1 MTSGVSPETGLAPL
15 VLVADPDALAHLV
28 AALALAPVVAVDT
41 ESNSLHAYRERV
53 CLIQISTSDAD
64 YIVDPIALPDLSAL
78 GPVMA
83 NPRQQKI
90 LHAAENDL
98 VGFRRDF
105 QFSFANIFDTM
116 TAARTLGWPQVGL
129 APILNTHFGVT
140 MNKKYQRAD
149 WKRRPL
155 TPEQLEYARL
165 DTHHLVALRDKQFD
179 ELTAAG
185 RWPEAQEEF
194 ERLARGRDDQD
205 VVSTPR
211 PTFWRVKGAHD
222 LSPQQAA
229 LLDALFTYREREADR
244 LDRPPFKV
252 LTEAVLLELAR
263 RAPRHTEELRRVPG
277 MTSDQTRRHTPALLR
292 AIEQGLQAPPQHAS
306 REAREP
312 KDVRDRYGRLHT
324 WRKERARARGV
335 ESDVI
340 VPRTTLHDLA
350 RRAPRTHHEL
360 ATIKDFGPWRRDAY
374 GDEILAL
381 LAAPTP
387 PPETRRGFRIE
398 PDR

>member
-1 MTSGVSPETGLAPL
+1 MTSGLSPETGLAPL
-15 VLVADPDALAHLV
+15 VLVAGPDALAHLV
-28 AALALAPVVAVDT
+28 AALAVAPVVAVDT

-98 VGFRRDF
+98 VGLRRDF

-140 MNKKYQRAD
+140 MDKKYQRAD

-252 LTEAVLLELAR
+252 LTEAILLELAR

-312 KDVRDRYGRLHT
+312 KDVRDRYDRLRT

-340 VPRTTLHDLA
+340 VPRATLHDLA

-387 PPETRRGFRIE
+387 PPN
-398 PDR
+398 PA